1 MVNSATEASSLYL
14 YKPSHVLPAVFAAL
28 VGISLVFHIV
38 QNLYVCHAI
47 YSRVLLTDS
56 SFSRYRFWRVTF
68 FLFWGGTLFTT
79 GWILRCIST
88 YYPANLNLYIAQS
101 VFIYLAPPVYSAAAY
116 NLVGRLM
123 NYLPMHAVL
132 NPNRVLIFFVYV
144 GAAVESITVAGAA
157 KNAAAGTDLAEYK
170 NGGVLIAAG
179 LVLQGV
185 VECLVVA
192 IVATVHR
199 RASRAR
205 MVPRNVKTLC
215 YTLYGTSTFVLLRCI
230 FRAVEAFEMFGN
242 LGCTSNCGPILSQEW
257 YLYAFELGPMLIF
270 TFWMNLLHPGRFF
283 PRDKTRYLGLD
294 GHIERLGPGWL
305 DHRSQWET
313 FMDPLD
319 ISGVIKGQA
328 SHEKYW
334 LRPEEWPTCNDG
346 SFAEGT
352 ASNRKLAA
360 QMKQDVLLAETHAV

>member
-1 MVNSATEASSLYL
+1 
-14 YKPSHVLPAVFAAL
+14 
-28 VGISLVFHIV
+28 
-38 QNLYVCHAI
+38 
-47 YSRVLLTDS
+47 
-56 SFSRYRFWRVTF
+56 
-68 FLFWGGTLFTT
+68 
-79 GWILRCIST
+79 
-88 YYPANLNLYIAQS
+88 
-101 VFIYLAPPVYSAAAY
+101 
-116 NLVGRLM
+116 M

-157 KNAAAGTDLAEYK
+157 KTASAGTDLAKYK
-170 NGGVLIAAG
+170 SGGVLIAAG
-179 LVLQGV
+179 LVLQAV
-185 VECLVVA
+185 VECLLVA
-192 IVATVHR
+192 LVATVHH

-215 YTLYGTSTFVLLRCI
+215 FTLYGTSAFVLLRCI

-242 LGCTSNCGPILSQEW
+242 LGRTDNCGPILSNEW

-270 TFWMNLLHPGRFF
+270 TFWLNLLHPGRSL

-294 GHIERLGPGWL
+294 GHIERFGPGWL
-305 DHRSQWET
+305 DCRSRWET

-319 ISGVIKGQA
+319 ISGVIKGQS

-334 LRPEEWPTCNDG
+334 LRPEEWPVCKDG

-352 ASNRKLAA
+352 ASNRKLACQA
-360 QMKQDVLLAETHAV
+360 KESVLLAETQEV